1 MSLKTNKYRFFSQV
15 VSWVSLIILA
25 VFAGLYLSGAAK
37 LENVKAVFW
46 VVTIVWF
53 ISASLWMWR
62 NNSNSSNG

>member
-15 VSWVSLIILA
+15 VSWVSLTILV

-62 NNSNSSNG
+62 DNSNSSNR